1 MRNKTI
7 YFIIL
12 IFFGLSLPAQNF
24 DDSDFFT
31 QFERNYDSLLHRYYV
46 RQNSKFLNQ
55 RYNSQNST
63 YTPRVRVADLPD
75 SVIANRLRK
84 IPSAIELTY
93 NDQVRN
99 HIIYYVDKI
108 GDRVGVML
116 GLSKYYFPIFED
128 ILDREGV
135 PEELKY
141 LVIIESALNP
151 TAVSRAGATGLWQ
164 FMYST
169 GKIYDLRINSVIDDR
184 RDPIKASHAAAR
196 YLRDLYKIYG
206 DWTLALAAYNCG
218 PGNVNK
224 AIRRSGKDTFWGMY
238 DYLPRETRGYVPAY
252 IAAVYAMT
260 YYKEHGIEI
269 QPMSKPLHLISDTIM
284 LSKDIHFKQIEEVM
298 NISIEQLREMNPQ
311 YKMDMIPATQD
322 RYSLKLPLTYIN
334 DFIAL
339 EDSISNYKKE
349 EYFGEGRVKNGQ
361 IANGEVE
368 YRERIAY
375 HKVRKNETW
384 ASISKR
390 YGVSV
395 KQLKS
400 WNKKA
405 SKRKYLKVGE
415 LLKVHQK
422 EAYRKET
429 KTEENQTP
437 SSFNTETPIVSSEN
451 EAINTQTSAEEIKE
465 NIKGKKPEQHIVN
478 HTVKKGDTVAKI
490 AKKYGVSV
498 NQICKL
504 NGLTQ
509 KQASRIK
516 IGQTLRIK

>member
-1 MRNKTI
+1 M
-7 YFIIL
+7 L
-12 IFFGLSLPAQNF
+12 FGGCLSAQEI
-24 DDSDFFT
+24 DDTEFFT

-46 RQNSKFLNQ
+46 KQNSKFLTQ
-55 RYNSQNST
+55 RYNSNNQT
-63 YTPRVRVADLPD
+63 YSPRIKVADLSD
-75 SVIANRLRK
+75 SIIANRLRM

-93 NDQVRN
+93 NDKVRS

-116 GLSKYYFPIFED
+116 GLSKYYFPIFEN
-128 ILDREGV
+128 ILDSEGV

-151 TAVSRAGATGLWQ
+151 SAVSRAGATGLWQ
-164 FMYST
+164 FMHST
-169 GKIYDLRINSVIDDR
+169 GKMYDLRINSVVDDR
-184 RDPIKASHAAAR
+184 RDPIKATYAAAR

-224 AIRRSGKDTFWGMY
+224 AIRRSGKNTFWGMY

-269 QPMSKPLHLISDTIM
+269 ERLSKPLHLISDTVM
-284 LSKDIHFKQIEEVM
+284 LNKDIHFKQIEEVM

-311 YKMDMIPATQD
+311 YKMDMIPGSQD
-322 RYSLKLPLTYIN
+322 KYSLKLPITYIN
-334 DFIAL
+334 DFIGL

-349 EYFGEGRVKNGQ
+349 EFFGEGRVKNGQ
-361 IANGEVE
+361 IANGEIE
-368 YRERIAY
+368 YRERVVY
-375 HKVRKNETW
+375 HKIRKNETW
-384 ASISKR
+384 ASIAKR

-395 KQLKS
+395 KQLKE

-405 SKRKYLKVGE
+405 SKRKYLRIGE
-415 LLKVHQK
+415 LLTIHQK
-422 EAYRKET
+422 EAFRKET
-429 KTEENQTP
+429 KTEETQTP
-437 SSFNTETPIVSSEN
+437 SNFNTETPIVSSEN
-451 EAINTQTSAEEIKE
+451 EAINTQASAEEIKE
-465 NIKGKKPEQHIVN
+465 NITGKKPEQHKVN
-478 HTVKKGDTVAKI
+478 HKVKKGETVAKI

-504 NGLTQ
+504 NNLTQ

-516 IGQTLRIK
+516 IGQILRIK

>member
-1 MRNKTI
+1 MKNKAI
-7 YFIIL
+7 YL
-12 IFFGLSLPAQNF
+12 IFLMFLGVSLSAQDIDNTE
-24 DDSDFFT
+24 FFT

-46 RQNSKFLNQ
+46 RQNSKFLTQ
-55 RYNSQNST
+55 RYNSNNQT
-63 YTPRVRVADLPD
+63 YSPRIKVADLPD

-93 NDQVRN
+93 NDKVRS

-116 GLSKYYFPIFED
+116 GLSKYYFPIFEN
-128 ILDREGV
+128 ILDKAGV
-135 PEELKY
+135 PEDLKY

-164 FMYST
+164 FMHST
-169 GKIYDLRINSVIDDR
+169 GKMYDLRINSVIDDR
-184 RDPIKASHAAAR
+184 RDPIKATYAAAR

-260 YYKEHGIEI
+260 YYQEHGIEI
-269 QPMSKPLHLISDTIM
+269 ERISKPLHLISDTVM

-298 NISIEQLREMNPQ
+298 NISIEELREMNPQ
-311 YKMDMIPATQD
+311 YKMDMIPGSQD

-334 DFIAL
+334 DFISL

-349 EYFGEGRVKNGQ
+349 EYFGESKVKNSQ
-361 IANGEVE
+361 IANGEIE
-368 YRERIAY
+368 YRERIVY
-375 HKVRKNETW
+375 HKIRKNETW

-405 SKRKYLKVGE
+405 SKRKYLRVGD
-415 LLKVHQK
+415 LLTIHRK
-422 EAYRKET
+422 EAYRKEV
-429 KTEENQTP
+429 KTEETQTP
-437 SSFNTETPIVSSEN
+437 TNFNTEIPIVSSEN

-478 HTVKKGDTVAKI
+478 HTVKKGETIAKI

-516 IGQTLRIK
+516 IGQKLRVK